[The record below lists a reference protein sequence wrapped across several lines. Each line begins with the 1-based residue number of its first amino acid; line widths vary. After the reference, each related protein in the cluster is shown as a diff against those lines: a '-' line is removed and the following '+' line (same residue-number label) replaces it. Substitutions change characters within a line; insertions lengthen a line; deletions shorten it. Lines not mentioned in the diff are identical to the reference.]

1 MTQQYPKHIKKLLR
15 QYADVAYERE
25 LRAEL
30 GKLAES
36 FAAWQ
41 SGKISSWDLSDR
53 IHEYYVGPSRDL
65 YGRYNRGSDDI
76 NVAYAV
82 QQGLISRDELPPE
95 LLEALAPVIAFYESH

>member
-1 MTQQYPKHIKKLLR
+1 MRDYTKPIKKLLR

-25 LRAEL
+25 LRVEL
-30 GKLAES
+30 GKLAEG

-41 SGKISSWDLSDR
+41 AGQISSGELSHR
-53 IHEYYVGPSRDL
+53 IHEYEVGPSREL

-82 QQGLISRDELPPE
+82 HQGLITRDELPPE
-95 LLEALAPVIAFYESH
+95 LLEAIAPVLGFDESR